1 MIIFLIALIVLI
13 AFYVIYVEMM
23 FTSIG
28 KIAQILSSIASWVVF
43 ISVIIFVC
51 VHIGTESKIMK
62 NQEKYNNLVTE
73 VNVADSGNDDAAK
86 VLAIQNVSEWNQK
99 VKVDQYW
106 TYNPWTS
113 WYHNK
118 KVVGAEKTIELPD
131 WTDNNE

>member
-1 MIIFLIALIVLI
+1 MLIFLTALIAMVV
-13 AFYVIYVEMM
+13 FYIIYVETM
-23 FTSIG
+23 FTSTG
-28 KIAQILSSIASWVVF
+28 EIAEMLSSISFWVVF
-43 ISVIIFVC
+43 VSFIIFAW
-51 VHIGTESKIMK
+51 VHIGTDSKIVK
-62 NQEKYNNLVTE
+62 NEIRYNTLINE
-73 VNVADSGNDDAAK
+73 VKIADSGNDDAAK

-118 KVVGAEKTIELPD
+118 KVVDAEKTIELPD

>member
-1 MIIFLIALIVLI
+1 MLIFLTALIAMVV
-13 AFYVIYVEMM
+13 FYIIYVETM
-23 FTSIG
+23 FTSTG
-28 KIAQILSSIASWVVF
+28 EIAEKLSSIAFWVVF
-43 ISVIIFVC
+43 VSFFIFAW
-51 VHIGTESKIMK
+51 VHIGTDSKIVK
-62 NQEKYNNLVTE
+62 NEIRYNTLINE
-73 VNVADSGNDDAAK
+73 VKIADSGNDDAAK

-118 KVVGAEKTIELPD
+118 KVVDAEKTIELPD

>member
-1 MIIFLIALIVLI
+1 MLIFLVALIAMIV
-13 AFYVIYVEMM
+13 FYIVYTETM

-28 KIAQILSSIASWVVF
+28 EIAEKLSSIAFWVVF
-43 ISVIIFVC
+43 VSFFIFAL
-51 VHIGTESKIMK
+51 VHIGTDSKIVK
-62 NQEKYNNLVTE
+62 NEIRYNTLINE
-73 VNVADSGNDDAAK
+73 VKIADSGNDDAAK

-118 KVVGAEKTIELPD
+118 KVVDAEKTIELPD